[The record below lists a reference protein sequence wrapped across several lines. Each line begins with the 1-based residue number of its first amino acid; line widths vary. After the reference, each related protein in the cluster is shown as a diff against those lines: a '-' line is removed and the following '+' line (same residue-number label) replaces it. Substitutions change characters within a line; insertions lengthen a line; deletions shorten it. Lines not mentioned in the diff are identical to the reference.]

1 MILGEM
7 RAIAK
12 VSQDGWIVSWTS
24 QGYIISKGID
34 KTMQL
39 EAERAGKRKLRLIQS
54 LDAVARIM
62 AEDLGVHQYS
72 VRGRVPGQQEI
83 F

>member
-1 MILGEM
+1 MNLSEL

-12 VSQDGWIVSWTS
+12 VSQDGWIVTWTS
-24 QGYIISKGID
+24 QGYIISKGITKD
-34 KTMQL
+34 MQL
-39 EAERAGKRKLRLIQS
+39 EAERAGKRKLRQFQT
-54 LDAVARIM
+54 LDAAARVL
-62 AEDLGVHQYS
+62 AEDLGVYQYS